1 MGEVEDPPVVIGHL
15 VMEVEDH
22 LVEIEVEDPL
32 ESQVENH
39 LGIINLLEME
49 VENQVENHQEN
60 HLESQLENHQE
71 MAVENHLESQLENHL
86 GTLNLLVME
95 VENQV
100 ENHLENHLESQ
111 LGNHLGQTHLDNNCI
126 LYFRT
131 RLIQ

>member
-49 VENQVENHQEN
+49 VENQVENHQET
-60 HLESQLENHQE
+60 
-71 MAVENHLESQLENHL
+71 HLESQLENHL

-100 ENHLENHLESQ
+100 ENPLENHLESQ
-111 LGNHLGQTHLDNNCI
+111 LENHLEMESQVGNHLGQTHLDNNCS

-131 RLIQ
+131 R